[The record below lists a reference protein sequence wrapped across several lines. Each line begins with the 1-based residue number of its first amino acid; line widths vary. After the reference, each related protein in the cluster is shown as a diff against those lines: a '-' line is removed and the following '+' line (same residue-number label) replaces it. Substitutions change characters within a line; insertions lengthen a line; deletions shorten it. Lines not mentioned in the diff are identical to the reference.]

1 MRRTL
6 QVWSSRLDAYRRT
19 CQTANAMADKHQMK
33 KAFFRWRRSLVGK
46 QNENWR
52 NSMRSK
58 MKIVRTKREQ
68 RVRKDAWAKWRQS
81 YRSHL
86 SDQHYKKRLSLRI
99 FKRWKVKLSA
109 VDGLEDVADEVQ
121 HARAEHAV
129 ERYWTRWRQMTH
141 LRAAESVIAQQ
152 VGQRV
157 KRQVMKTW
165 RKQM

>member
-1 MRRTL
+1 MSVLSENKGLGKTPGLNGGNRTGH
-6 QVWSSRLDAYRRT
+6 
-19 CQTANAMADKHQMK
+19 N
-33 KAFFRWRRSLVGK
+33 
-46 QNENWR
+46 
-52 NSMRSK
+52 
-58 MKIVRTKREQ
+58 
-68 RVRKDAWAKWRQS
+68 
-81 YRSHL
+81 L

-99 FKRWKVKLSA
+99 FKRWEVKLSA